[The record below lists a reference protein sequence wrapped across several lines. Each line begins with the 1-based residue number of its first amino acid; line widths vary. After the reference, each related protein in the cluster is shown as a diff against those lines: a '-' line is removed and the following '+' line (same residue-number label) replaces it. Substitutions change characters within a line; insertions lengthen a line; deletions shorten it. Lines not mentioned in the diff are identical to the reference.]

1 MKKVVLA
8 YSGGLDTSCIVRW
21 LKDQGYEVIC
31 FMADLG
37 QGLHP
42 SLGPSFKGVGRPTPL
57 GLKGIGRS
65 TPLGLGHGED
75 LEAIEA
81 RALAAGASKVYL
93 KDLQDEFVQDFCMPA
108 LKANAV
114 YEGKY
119 LLATALGRPL
129 IAKYLVEIAHKE
141 KATAI
146 AHGCTGKGNDQ
157 VRLEVGV
164 GILDP
169 KLEIIAPVR
178 IWEFKSREE
187 EIEYAKM
194 RNIPIDVTKKKPYSI
209 DRNIWGISIEA
220 GVLEN
225 LEQEPPEDVYM
236 ITKSPTLQASYPKY
250 IEIYFKKGVPK
261 KIDGKSYKLKTLIN
275 HLNEVGGL
283 YGVGRSD
290 LVENRLVGIKSREIY
305 EAPAATILHIAHKE
319 LEALVLDRESS
330 HFKEIISLK
339 YSELVYNGL
348 WYSPLKEALDSFV
361 NASQKHVSGT
371 IKLKLFKG
379 NCVAVARKSAHSLY
393 KRELSTYGKEDKFDQ
408 KLAEGFIKIWG
419 MPYKR

>member
-1 MKKVVLA
+1 MKKIILA
-8 YSGGLDTSCIVRW
+8 YSGGLDTSCAVKW
-21 LKDQGYEVIC
+21 LKEQGFEVVC
-31 FMADLG
+31 FIADLG
-37 QGLHP
+37 QGL
-42 SLGPSFKGVGRPTPL
+42 GQ
-57 GLKGIGRS
+57 
-65 TPLGLGHGED
+65 GED
-75 LEAIEA
+75 FAAIET
-81 RALAAGASKVYL
+81 RALAAGASKVYI
-93 KDLQDEFVQDFCMPA
+93 KDLQDEFVQDFVLPA
-108 LKANAV
+108 LKANAI

-141 KATAI
+141 KASSV

-157 VRLEVGV
+157 VRFEVTA

-178 IWEFKSREE
+178 DWEFKSREE
-187 EIEYAKM
+187 EIEYAHM
-194 RNIPIDVTKKKPYSI
+194 HNIPIDVSKKKPYSI

-225 LEQEPPEDVYM
+225 LEQEPPEDAYL
-236 ITKSPTLQASYPKY
+236 ITKSPTQISTYPKY
-250 IEIYFKKGVPK
+250 IEIYFEKGVPK
-261 KIDGKSYKLKTLIN
+261 RIDGRAYKLKTLIN
-275 HLNEVGGL
+275 HLNEAGGL
-283 YGVGRSD
+283 YGVGRAD

-305 EAPAATILHIAHKE
+305 EAPAATILYTAHKE
-319 LEALVLDRESS
+319 LESLVLDRELA

-339 YSELVYNGL
+339 YSELVYYGL
-348 WYSPLKEALDSFV
+348 WYSPLKAALDSFI
-361 NASQKHVSGT
+361 NSTQKHVTGS

-379 NCVAVARKSAHSLY
+379 SCIPVGRKSGHSLY
-393 KRELSTYGKEDKFDQ
+393 KKELSTYGKEDKFDQ